1 MMNKQLAHNI
11 NKLVENPLFS
21 RLMGLFCSMRQN
33 ILYLLQF
40 FIQFPL
46 LFLVFLLLGCMI
58 IFEFF
63 PMVHVVLESS
73 IVFYLISIIFLDNL
87 CVALH
92 KRSEDYQKT
101 AHIGEQYDFR
111 EYFNSQSHF

>member
-1 MMNKQLAHNI
+1 MNKRLAHNI

-46 LFLVFLLLGCMI
+46 WFLVFLLLGCMI

-101 AHIGEQYDFR
+101 VHIGEQYDFR